1 VEKLILAR
9 HAQADSNLAETVSG
23 VVPGGG
29 LTPAGR
35 EQARGLG
42 KALAGER
49 VDLAVV
55 TELRRTLE
63 TAKVALEGC
72 DVPLLV
78 LPELNEI
85 RFGRFEGGLLA
96 DYRAWAWAAPA
107 DELCPGGG
115 ESRAAAAE
123 RYAEAFAMLLERPEP
138 TVLVVAH
145 ALPIRY
151 LLWAADGRTPAARI
165 EPVPYAE
172 PVRLAA
178 RQVGSAV
185 ELLAEWVREP
195 AFSPSQ

>member
-1 VEKLILAR
+1 VELLIAAR
-9 HAQADSNLAETVSG
+9 HAEADSNRAETVSG

-35 EQARGLG
+35 EQARTLG
-42 KALAGER
+42 RALAGDR

-63 TAKVALEGC
+63 TAEVALAGR

-85 RFGRFEGGLLA
+85 RFGPFEGGLLA
-96 DYRAWAWAAPA
+96 DYRSWAWEAPA

-123 RYAEAFAMLLERPEP
+123 RYAGAFAMLVERPEP
-138 TVLVVAH
+138 TVLVVGH

-165 EPVPYAE
+165 EPVPHAD
-172 PVRLAA
+172 PFRLDRAA
-178 RQVGSAV
+178 VDRAV
-185 ELLAEWVREP
+185 DSLRAWAGAP
-195 AFSPSQ
+195 AFS